1 MSYTCIENIEVNE
14 EVDGCLNA
22 WVRSLTGSLT
32 TTLHGVHPL
41 RASRRYFELC
51 RIIVWAPGVASLTTI
66 SAGC

>member
-1 MSYTCIENIEVNE
+1 MSDADRVSGCSEGNNIMLYTCIENIEVNE

-41 RASRRYFELC
+41 
-51 RIIVWAPGVASLTTI
+51 
-66 SAGC
+66 